1 MSPSFEKGLAAYF
14 EEKKPYEEELQ
25 KAAADWLAKEQTL
38 QNQDPER
45 AHEEKKQ
52 PAPKETQI
60 SQSAYQDDDG
70 GNHDSHWT
78 RTDILRHIEPLLL
91 GPRLPQRTMEFL
103 CSCARYH
110 KNLASF
116 VQLLVDKLN
125 ITLDLKYVTT
135 TNTAECHKEE
145 RES

>member
-60 SQSAYQDDDG
+60 PQSVPSAELISIMEEFEASKLS
-70 GNHDSHWT
+70 DS
-78 RTDILRHIEPLLL
+78 
-91 GPRLPQRTMEFL
+91 
-103 CSCARYH
+103 
-110 KNLASF
+110 K
-116 VQLLVDKLN
+116 K
-125 ITLDLKYVTT
+125 DL
-135 TNTAECHKEE
+135 EKEKPKGKK
-145 RES
+145 

>member
-45 AHEEKKQ
+45 AHEEKQQ

-60 SQSAYQDDDG
+60 PQSVPSAELISIMEEFEASKLS
-70 GNHDSHWT
+70 DS
-78 RTDILRHIEPLLL
+78 
-91 GPRLPQRTMEFL
+91 
-103 CSCARYH
+103 
-110 KNLASF
+110 K
-116 VQLLVDKLN
+116 K
-125 ITLDLKYVTT
+125 DL
-135 TNTAECHKEE
+135 EKEKPKGKK
-145 RES
+145 